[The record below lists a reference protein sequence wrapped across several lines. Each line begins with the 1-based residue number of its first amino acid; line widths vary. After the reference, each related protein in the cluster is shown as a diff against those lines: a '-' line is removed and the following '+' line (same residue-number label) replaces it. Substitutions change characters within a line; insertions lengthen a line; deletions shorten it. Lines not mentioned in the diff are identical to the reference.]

1 MAKFSR
7 VSLERKKELEKPDA
21 ILEFLQRASLW
32 VSLHRRQTA
41 IAAGAFLGVVILISG
56 LTYFSARSEKI
67 AFERLTQI
75 SRQQADGAEK
85 SELTKAYRELNKK
98 RGGTVAGEIAGLK
111 YADACYKAGDYENAI
126 TAYQKAVSDFKG
138 KDFLEIMAWN
148 GLAYTYEAAGDY
160 DRAISTFK
168 QVLENPQSP
177 IKDKAL
183 FNLGRL
189 YERKGDTDSS
199 RKMFDRITSDY
210 PDSLYAR
217 IVKEGN
223 AGFQSNS

>member
-32 VSLHRRQTA
+32 VSLHKRETA
-41 IAAGAFLGVVILISG
+41 VAAGAFLGVVLLVSG

-67 AFERLTQI
+67 AFEQLTQI
-75 SRQQADGAEK
+75 SRQKSDGADK
-85 SELTKAYRELNKK
+85 AELAEAYRQLNKK

-111 YADACYKAGDYENAI
+111 YADACYNAGDYENAI
-126 TAYQKAVSDFKG
+126 TAYQKALSDFKG
-138 KDFLEIMAWN
+138 NDFLEIMALN

-160 DRAISTFK
+160 GRAITTFK
-168 QVLENPQSP
+168 QIVDNPHAP

-183 FNLGRL
+183 FNLGRM
-189 YERKGDTDSS
+189 YERQGDTSNS
-199 RKMFDRITSDY
+199 REMFKRIISDY

-217 IVKEGN
+217 VVKEGDFEGK
-223 AGFQSNS
+223 ANS